1 MNGKQRTIVLP
12 SSTIT
17 HLNFIVASVSEF
29 AVKYTKVW
37 LEKGGGGAIVISLNE
52 LLKHKN
58 RYKI

>member
-29 AVKYTKVW
+29 AVKCTKVW
-37 LEKGGGGAIVISLNE
+37 LGKGGGGGAIVISLNE
-52 LLKHKN
+52 LLVTQESL
-58 RYKI
+58 

>member
-29 AVKYTKVW
+29 AVKCTKVW
-37 LEKGGGGAIVISLNE
+37 LEKGGGALNE